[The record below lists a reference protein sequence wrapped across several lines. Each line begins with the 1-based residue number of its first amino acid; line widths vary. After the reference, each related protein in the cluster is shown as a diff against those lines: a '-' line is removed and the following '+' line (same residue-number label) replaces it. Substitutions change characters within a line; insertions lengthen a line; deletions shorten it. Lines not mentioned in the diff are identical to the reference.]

1 MKYANCGASTK
12 ANTKVKKM
20 NAGGFMKIGD
30 GLQKLDVNKEDKLD
44 MNRGGMSK
52 KRKAYSSGGMAEK
65 KRKEKSDEDTKGSKK
80 YKRGELVEAYRGKLV
95 KKK

>member
-1 MKYANCGASTK
+1 MA
-12 ANTKVKKM
+12 
-20 NAGGFMKIGD
+20 
-30 GLQKLDVNKEDKLD
+30 
-44 MNRGGMSK
+44 K

-80 YKRGELVEAYRGKLV
+80 YKRGELVEASRGKLV